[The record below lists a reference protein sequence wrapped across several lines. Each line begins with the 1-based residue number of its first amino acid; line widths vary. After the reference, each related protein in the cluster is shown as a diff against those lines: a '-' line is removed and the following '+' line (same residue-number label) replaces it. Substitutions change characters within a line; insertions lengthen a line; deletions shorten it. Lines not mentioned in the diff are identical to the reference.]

1 MEDATIKTGDQN
13 HRTDFRGST
22 GFQSDWISLKLSTVT
37 SAALTVTNRFSSV
50 RWVRAARASWVK
62 ASRSLIGAGGNVME
76 NKGNFVGNYKQFGP
90 ICWCFADE
98 TSTQL
103 KHWECWKHFNI
114 FSLYKNFVQRI
125 FTKLATLAAMKL
137 IVHRCKQHR
146 HLSRI
151 VFAVVY
157 RKKTKNF

>member
-1 MEDATIKTGDQN
+1 MLNSKSLGRANIALESFWPMEDATIKTGDQN

-50 RWVRAARASWVK
+50 RWVRAVRASWVK

-76 NKGNFVGNYKQFGP
+76 NKRNFVGNYKQFGP

-98 TSTQL
+98 TSAQL

-114 FSLYKNFVQRI
+114 FSLYK
-125 FTKLATLAAMKL
+125 KLCTEKL
-137 IVHRCKQHR
+137 HKIGHFGSHETDRPSV
-146 HLSRI
+146 
-151 VFAVVY
+151 
-157 RKKTKNF
+157 